1 MLINQKTVEPRIII
15 MNVIDLRKKLL
26 QSSTI
31 GRRVFD
37 RRKISY
43 QFGSPEWLAFMKK
56 NNFECPAEDRRK
68 MVRRE
73 EDKEQHL
80 EVFDSE
86 ATNERIFL
94 TAGER
99 RLLQD
104 IYLTDFSQSDKT

>member
-1 MLINQKTVEPRIII
+1 

-31 GRRVFD
+31 GRVFD

-43 QFGSPEWLAFMKK
+43 QFGSPEWLAFMTDH
-56 NNFECPAEDRRK
+56 NLECPTEDRRK
-68 MVRRE
+68 MIRRE
-73 EDKEQHL
+73 EDKEPPNALH
-80 EVFDSE
+80 ESE
-86 ATNERIFL
+86 LTHKRLTL

-104 IYLTDFSQSDKT
+104 IYLTDFDDFDENAG

>member
-1 MLINQKTVEPRIII
+1 MLMNQKTVEPRTQI
-15 MNVIDLRKKLL
+15 MNVIDLRKRLL

-43 QFGSPEWLAFMKK
+43 SFGSPEWLAFMQD
-56 NNFECPAEDRRK
+56 NNLECPKEDRRK
-68 MVRRE
+68 VIRRE
-73 EDKEQHL
+73 EDQEHPL
-80 EVFDSE
+80 EALD
-86 ATNERIFL
+86 TKTTQQRIFL

-104 IYLTDFSQSDKT
+104 IYLTDFDDVE